1 MSLPETIERSRTS
14 AARWFHVSDAR
25 GPEVASR
32 VGIALGSA
40 ILICFVTG
48 LLSHWIQHP
57 PTWFWWPAHP
67 VWLYRLTQGLHVISG
82 VSAIPL
88 LLVKLW
94 AVYPKLFQR
103 PVIGSPLRMLERG
116 SIALLVGAII
126 FELSTGLL
134 NIAQYYPWKFFFP
147 TAHYAMAFVAIG
159 ALAVHLAVKLPI
171 IRDALT
177 RPLDSDRDDATAT
190 IDGNTTTD
198 TTATTDAG
206 TATTTVAAT
215 AATTR
220 DCDETA
226 TATTNHDAVNT
237 SAIAHTAA
245 AGSMAAAAGDAGAPG
260 DVGDA
265 DGTAAATDA
274 AGARVALGAHRDVG
288 NRADG
293 AGRRQVSRRTVLTAA
308 WVSAGVAG
316 LAVAGQTVPFLRW
329 AAVLAPRSGEGPQ
342 GVPVNRSA
350 KAAGVVELAR
360 AADYRLTVAVG
371 DRRRSFSR
379 DELLAMPQV
388 HARLPIACVEGWSAS
403 ADWSGVRLR
412 DLLAAVGSY
421 PGGDVRFRS
430 LETSGIYAGSV
441 LPQRHVVDPD
451 TLVAL
456 ALNGE
461 TLDVDHGYPCR
472 LIAPSR
478 PGVLQTK
485 WLSTIEAR
493 A

>member
-1 MSLPETIERSRTS
+1 M
-14 AARWFHVSDAR
+14 
-25 GPEVASR
+25 
-32 VGIALGSA
+32 
-40 ILICFVTG
+40 
-48 LLSHWIQHP
+48 
-57 PTWFWWPAHP
+57 
-67 VWLYRLTQGLHVISG
+67 
-82 VSAIPL
+82 
-88 LLVKLW
+88 
-94 AVYPKLFQR
+94 
-103 PVIGSPLRMLERG
+103 
-116 SIALLVGAII
+116 
-126 FELSTGLL
+126 
-134 NIAQYYPWKFFFP
+134 
-147 TAHYAMAFVAIG
+147 
-159 ALAVHLAVKLPI
+159 
-171 IRDALT
+171 
-177 RPLDSDRDDATAT
+177 
-190 IDGNTTTD
+190 
-198 TTATTDAG
+198 
-206 TATTTVAAT
+206 
-215 AATTR
+215 
-220 DCDETA
+220 
-226 TATTNHDAVNT
+226 
-237 SAIAHTAA
+237 
-245 AGSMAAAAGDAGAPG
+245 
-260 DVGDA
+260 
-265 DGTAAATDA
+265 
-274 AGARVALGAHRDVG
+274 
-288 NRADG
+288 
-293 AGRRQVSRRTVLTAA
+293 LTAA

-342 GVPVNRSA
+342 GLPINRSA

-371 DRRRSFSR
+371 DRRRGFSR

-388 HARLPIACVEGWSAS
+388 HARLPIACVEGWSAA

-421 PGGDVRFRS
+421 RGGDVHFRS

>member
-1 MSLPETIERSRTS
+1 MSVHETIERGRTF
-14 AARWFHVSDAR
+14 AARWLRGSDAR

-57 PTWFWWPAHP
+57 PTWFWWPVHP

-82 VSAIPL
+82 VAAIPL

-116 SIALLVGAII
+116 SIAVLVGAIF

-134 NIAQYYPWKFFFP
+134 NIAQFYPWKFFFP
-147 TAHYAMAFVAIG
+147 PVHYAVAFVAIG
-159 ALAVHLAVKLPI
+159 ALAVHLAVKLPV
-171 IRDALT
+171 IRDALS
-177 RPLDSDRDDATAT
+177 RPIDS
-190 IDGNTTTD
+190 
-198 TTATTDAG
+198 
-206 TATTTVAAT
+206 
-215 AATTR
+215 
-220 DCDETA
+220 ETA
-226 TATTNHDAVNT
+226 GVDTESSADAV
-237 SAIAHTAA
+237 
-245 AGSMAAAAGDAGAPG
+245 
-260 DVGDA
+260 
-265 DGTAAATDA
+265 
-274 AGARVALGAHRDVG
+274 ARRH
-288 NRADG
+288 
-293 AGRRQVSRRTVLTAA
+293 VSRRTVLTAA
-308 WVSAGVAG
+308 WVSAGAAS

-350 KAAGVVELAR
+350 QAAGVVELAR
-360 AADYRLTVAVG
+360 ASDYRLSVLVG
-371 DRRRSFSR
+371 DRQRSFSR
-379 DELLAMPQV
+379 DELLAMPQT

-403 ADWSGVRLR
+403 ADWTGVRLR
-412 DLLAAVGSY
+412 DLLAAVGPY

-430 LETSGIYAGSV
+430 LETSGIYANSV
-441 LPQRHVVDPD
+441 LPHRHAIDAD

-456 ALNGE
+456 SLNGAA
-461 TLDVDHGYPCR
+461 LDVDHGYPCR

-493 A
+493 P

>member
-1 MSLPETIERSRTS
+1 MNVHTS
-14 AARWFHVSDAR
+14 DAEVREPAPRPAWYRISGAR

-67 VWLYRLTQGLHVISG
+67 VWLYRVTQGLHVISG
-82 VSAIPL
+82 VAAIPL

-116 SIALLVGAII
+116 SIALLVGAIV

-159 ALAVHLAVKLPI
+159 ALAVHLAVKLPV
-171 IRDALT
+171 IREALS
-177 RPLDSDRDDATAT
+177 RPIDSDPVGASVDSTAKAGA
-190 IDGNTTTD
+190 DGG
-198 TTATTDAG
+198 AG
-206 TATTTVAAT
+206 AAGHANAGSVAAGGGEV
-215 AATTR
+215 R
-220 DCDETA
+220 
-226 TATTNHDAVNT
+226 
-237 SAIAHTAA
+237 S
-245 AGSMAAAAGDAGAPG
+245 
-260 DVGDA
+260 
-265 DGTAAATDA
+265 
-274 AGARVALGAHRDVG
+274 VAQQH
-288 NRADG
+288 
-293 AGRRQVSRRTVLTAA
+293 VSRRTVLTAA
-308 WVSAGVAG
+308 WVSAGAAT

-342 GVPVNRSA
+342 GLPVNRSA
-350 KAAGVVELAR
+350 AAAGVGELAR
-360 AADYRLTVAVG
+360 AADYRLTVVVG
-371 DRRRSFSR
+371 DRQRSFSR
-379 DELLAMPQV
+379 DELLDMPQTQ
-388 HARLPIACVEGWSAS
+388 ARLPIACVEGWSAS
-403 ADWSGVRLR
+403 AEWSGVRLR

-430 LETSGIYAGSV
+430 LETSGIYANSV
-441 LPQRHVVDPD
+441 LPQRHAVDAD

-456 ALNGE
+456 SLNGE
-461 TLDVDHGYPCR
+461 TLDIDHGYPCR

-485 WLSTIEAR
+485 WLSMIEAR
-493 A
+493 S

>member
-1 MSLPETIERSRTS
+1 MSLHETIERGRTFT
-14 AARWFHVSDAR
+14 ARWFQVSDAR

-57 PTWFWWPAHP
+57 PAWFWWPAHP

-82 VSAIPL
+82 VAAIPL

-147 TAHYAMAFVAIG
+147 AAHYAMAFVAIG

-177 RPLDSDRDDATAT
+177 RPLDSTSDVAA
-190 IDGNTTTD
+190 
-198 TTATTDAG
+198 ATTDG
-206 TATTTVAAT
+206 DAAADNNT
-215 AATTR
+215 AAAIPNGN
-220 DCDETA
+220 ETA
-226 TATTNHDAVNT
+226 AAAIDRDAVN
-237 SAIAHTAA
+237 IAADKDAAGGAA
-245 AGSMAAAAGDAGAPG
+245 AEAP
-260 DVGDA
+260 A
-265 DGTAAATDA
+265 DGEVGSAAATGAADDA
-274 AGARVALGAHRDVG
+274 ATDDAVGARAGRGAHRYAG
-288 NRADG
+288 AD
-293 AGRRQVSRRTVLTAA
+293 AGRGRHVSRRRVLTAA

-329 AAVLAPRSGEGPQ
+329 VAVLAPRSGEGPQ

-350 KAAGVVELAR
+350 KAAGVAELAR

-421 PGGDVRFRS
+421 PGGDVHFRS

-441 LPQRHVVDPD
+441 LPQPHVVDSD

-456 ALNGE
+456 AVNGE
-461 TLDVDHGYPCR
+461 TLDIDHGYPCR

-485 WLSTIEAR
+485 WLSMIEAR

>member
-1 MSLPETIERSRTS
+1 
-14 AARWFHVSDAR
+14 
-25 GPEVASR
+25 
-32 VGIALGSA
+32 
-40 ILICFVTG
+40 
-48 LLSHWIQHP
+48 
-57 PTWFWWPAHP
+57 
-67 VWLYRLTQGLHVISG
+67 
-82 VSAIPL
+82 
-88 LLVKLW
+88 
-94 AVYPKLFQR
+94 
-103 PVIGSPLRMLERG
+103 
-116 SIALLVGAII
+116 
-126 FELSTGLL
+126 
-134 NIAQYYPWKFFFP
+134 
-147 TAHYAMAFVAIG
+147 
-159 ALAVHLAVKLPI
+159 
-171 IRDALT
+171 
-177 RPLDSDRDDATAT
+177 
-190 IDGNTTTD
+190 
-198 TTATTDAG
+198 
-206 TATTTVAAT
+206 
-215 AATTR
+215 
-220 DCDETA
+220 
-226 TATTNHDAVNT
+226 
-237 SAIAHTAA
+237 
-245 AGSMAAAAGDAGAPG
+245 MAA
-260 DVGDA
+260 VGDTA
-265 DGTAAATDA
+265 VAYDAAAATDVV
-274 AGARVALGAHRDVG
+274 GARVSRGAHRYVG
-288 NRADG
+288 NRVDG
-293 AGRRQVSRRTVLTAA
+293 AGRRHVSRRTVLTAA
-308 WVSAGVAG
+308 WVSAGVTG

-485 WLSTIEAR
+485 WLSTIEAH